1 MQVFKSYMKVLGKN
15 KGNFI
20 LYCGIFV
27 TMMIIFYIA
36 SSNNGSSTEYADVK
50 CSIAI
55 FDYDNSDA
63 SLALT
68 DYLSENNNVKELTG
82 SDMEDIQDG
91 LYIRYIDCAV
101 IIKEGYAENLSSG
114 DISQY
119 IKICAVEDCNM
130 VTFFEMSL
138 NSYLSYFEAYINAG
152 YDENEAY
159 EKTVDTISTD
169 AGVDIVQESASEDD
183 KLNIFFTTI
192 GYVFV
197 VLTITGISPIL
208 IVFNRKELRDRISC
222 SAYKYTNITKEI
234 FLGTFVTGVILCL
247 VFTGLAFVLL
257 REKMLNANALVLLL
271 NMCCYMV
278 VSVSIAF
285 LVSKITSKKE
295 VLSFIGN
302 IVSLG
307 MSFLSGIFVSVEY
320 LGKRVVD
327 VAHFLPSYWYARGVR
342 ELIGNT
348 SGTSIDAW
356 LCMGME
362 LLFAAAIVT
371 VAVVIDRTNLL
382 RKA

>member
-20 LYCGIFV
+20 LYCGIFM
-27 TMMIIFYIA
+27 TIMIIIFAI
-36 SSNNGSSTEYADVK
+36 SSNNGSAASYTDVK

-63 SLALT
+63 SHALT
-68 DYLSENNNVKELTG
+68 DFISENNNVKELTG

-101 IIKEGYAENLSSG
+101 IIKEKYSENLASG
-114 DISQY
+114 NINQY
-119 IKICAVEDCNM
+119 IEICAVEDRNM
-130 VTFFEMSL
+130 VTLFEMSL
-138 NSYLSYFEAYINAG
+138 NSYLSYLTAYVNAG

-159 EKTVDTISTD
+159 AKTVDTISTNAD
-169 AGVDIVQESASEDD
+169 VAVLQASVFEAD
-183 KLNIFFTTI
+183 KLNIFFTYI

-197 VLTITGISPIL
+197 VLTITGVSPIL

-222 SAYKYTNITKEI
+222 SSYKYTNITKEI

-247 VFTGLAFVLL
+247 VFTLLAFALL
-257 REKMLNANALVLLL
+257 RGELLDANAPVLLL

-285 LVSKITSKKE
+285 LVSKITNKKE

-302 IVSLG
+302 IASLG
-307 MSFLSGIFVSVEY
+307 MAFMSGIFVSVEF
-320 LGKRVVD
+320 LGKGVVAA
-327 VAHFLPSYWYARGVR
+327 AHFLPSYWYARGVR
-342 ELIGNT
+342 EII
-348 SGTSIDAW
+348 GTSSQVSKDAW

-371 VAVVIDRTNLL
+371 VAVVVDRTNVL